1 MLRIEKLGLINF
13 RCFAALDVSFEPDV
27 TVFFAENGGGKTAVL
42 ASLAMSLGLLQPSHS
57 SHSRELML
65 TGERDARRVRSAGG
79 LREPAGACTI
89 SCTAT
94 IGELPGIPWSVTAS
108 ATSRRYDARLAQAFN
123 AIERARQPG
132 ERWPLLGFY
141 GTNRLAGRRKTG
153 AKDHEFTDRWDGYDG
168 CLEPSTNDGPLLDWL
183 KIQVHGDLVRRQ
195 RGEPE
200 RRLAQGVFQAIRQA
214 IPELTDLWYDP
225 ALESPIARFADGN
238 EATWNELSD
247 GFHVFMGLVGDIAR
261 RAVIL
266 NSQDGL
272 EAPERTEGLVMIDEI
287 DLHLHPRWQRTAL
300 HGLRE
305 AFPKLQLIVTTHSP
319 QVLSSVENRQVRRL
333 VGWSVSE
340 HGIFVEGRDSNAIL
354 RELMGTDDR
363 DSRGRDELRKLYAFI
378 DDGRLDEARAFLVQ
392 LRSQKWGDLDLEII
406 RAEGLL
412 DDTSIDGSA

>member
-1 MLRIEKLGLINF
+1 MLHIERLGLINF

-57 SHSRELML
+57 KELML
-65 TGERDARRVRSAGG
+65 NGERDARRVRGAGG
-79 LREPAGACTI
+79 LREPAGPCTI

-94 IGELPGIPWSVTAS
+94 IGRLAGVPWSVTAS
-108 ATSRRYDARLAQAFN
+108 PTSRRHHAKLDQASD

-141 GTNRLAGRRKTG
+141 GTNRLAGRRKAG
-153 AKDHEFTDRWDGYDG
+153 AKAPEFTDRWDGYAG

-200 RRLAQGVFQAIRQA
+200 QRLAQGVFQAIRRA

-225 ALESPIARFADGN
+225 AVESPITRFAEGN
-238 EATWNELSD
+238 EATWDELSD

-266 NSQDGL
+266 NDQDGA
-272 EAPERTEGLVMIDEI
+272 EAPERVEGVVMIDEL
-287 DLHLHPRWQRTAL
+287 DLHLHPHWQRTAL
-300 HGLRE
+300 HGLRK

-319 QVLSSVENRQVRRL
+319 QVLSSAENRQVRRL
-333 VGWSVSE
+333 VGWTVSE
-340 HGIFVEGRDSNAIL
+340 QGVFVEGRDSNAIL

-363 DSRGRDELRKLYAFI
+363 DPRGRAELRKLYTFI
-378 DDGRLDEARAFLVQ
+378 DDGRFVEARALLAQ
-392 LRSQKWGDLDLEII
+392 LRAQKWGDLDTEII

-412 DDTSIDGSA
+412 DDASIDGGA